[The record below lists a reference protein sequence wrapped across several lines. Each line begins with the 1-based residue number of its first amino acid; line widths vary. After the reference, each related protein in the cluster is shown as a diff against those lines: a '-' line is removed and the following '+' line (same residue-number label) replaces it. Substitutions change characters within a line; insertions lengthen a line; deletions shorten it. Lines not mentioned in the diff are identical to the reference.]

1 MKKIL
6 LLSIMIAVLLT
17 SFGFAKSTFPDV
29 AGTKYEDAVTSL
41 NKNGVI
47 NGFPDG
53 TFRPQSYV
61 TRAELCKL
69 LVEALDLKQ
78 YGNPISS
85 FLDVNYSDWYYE
97 YVKAAVDNGI
107 IIGYND
113 GTFRPNN
120 NVSYSEMITMLIRA
134 MGEEKHVKNKSDW
147 PNAYITYAKNEGL
160 LVNVSYWDVSMPALR
175 GEVSIALYNMMDLLD
190 EIEDEDDEED
200 DTLYGFVTST
210 SKKNNVSYA
219 KIDNKTYTVSS
230 KSDSFTKDTFV
241 VFEKN
246 YKTDEITLVESY
258 SVKDLDGDADII
270 TYASGKTGDQKL
282 KINDNTK
289 YTEYYSSSKN
299 KSYVIC
305 VITVSV
311 NSSKAVTMTKHA
323 YKDTIEEIKFGIGDR
338 VVEDTKNKVFLVYQ
352 GLDEDDEVSKGKVV
366 ETVEY
371 CEITYEWAKGAKV
384 SGVTLPRDTE
394 VEKGDKY
401 TVKVPKDYGDYTFY
415 STNYSGTITVK
426 KDITIYIDS
435 EYIGDDDDEPY
446 VEPDDEQPF
455 DDTPLIDRLSQLQ
468 LEDILQREWYNYM
481 REAFGNDFNDIIIQS
496 MSFRA
501 GSKYNEVKFEVNYKL
516 SPASNEAI
524 NRLTIPNGYYD
535 EQSGWVLEKHN
546 VGVLSVDSRNN
557 YDVVNSSVGTGW

>member
-85 FLDVNYSDWYYE
+85 FPDVNYSDWYYE

-311 NSSKAVTMTKHA
+311 NSSNAVTMTKHA

-446 VEPDDEQPF
+446 VEPDDEQPL
-455 DDTPLIDRLSQLQ
+455 DDTPLIDKLSQLQ

-481 REAFGNDFNDIIIQS
+481 RESFGNDFNDIIIQS

>member
-1 MKKIL
+1 
-6 LLSIMIAVLLT
+6 
-17 SFGFAKSTFPDV
+17 
-29 AGTKYEDAVTSL
+29 
-41 NKNGVI
+41 
-47 NGFPDG
+47 
-53 TFRPQSYV
+53 
-61 TRAELCKL
+61 
-69 LVEALDLKQ
+69 
-78 YGNPISS
+78 
-85 FLDVNYSDWYYE
+85 
-97 YVKAAVDNGI
+97 
-107 IIGYND
+107 
-113 GTFRPNN
+113 
-120 NVSYSEMITMLIRA
+120 
-134 MGEEKHVKNKSDW
+134 
-147 PNAYITYAKNEGL
+147 
-160 LVNVSYWDVSMPALR
+160 
-175 GEVSIALYNMMDLLD
+175 
-190 EIEDEDDEED
+190 
-200 DTLYGFVTST
+200 
-210 SKKNNVSYA
+210 
-219 KIDNKTYTVSS
+219 
-230 KSDSFTKDTFV
+230 
-241 VFEKN
+241 
-246 YKTDEITLVESY
+246 
-258 SVKDLDGDADII
+258 
-270 TYASGKTGDQKL
+270 
-282 KINDNTK
+282 
-289 YTEYYSSSKN
+289 
-299 KSYVIC
+299 
-305 VITVSV
+305 
-311 NSSKAVTMTKHA
+311 MTKHA

-524 NRLTIPNGYYD
+524 NR
-535 EQSGWVLEKHN
+535 H
-546 VGVLSVDSRNN
+546 
-557 YDVVNSSVGTGW
+557 